1 MAVRVYPYYFIYFV
15 YKSGEGMSSK
25 SLSQNSDLTLM
36 TSNTIVFPGFPNILC
51 ASVFFFFF
59 QKDPV
64 SSLENLEE
72 KKFSG
77 EASIP
82 SPKPKLHTRDLK
94 KELITWVT
102 CGSRMETP
110 DQSLE

>member
-1 MAVRVYPYYFIYFV
+1 
-15 YKSGEGMSSK
+15 
-25 SLSQNSDLTLM
+25 M
-36 TSNTIVFPGFPNILC
+36 TSNTIVFPGFPNTLC
-51 ASVFFFFF
+51 ASVFFYF

-102 CGSRMETP
+102 YGSRMETT
-110 DQSLE
+110 DRSLK

>member
-1 MAVRVYPYYFIYFV
+1 
-15 YKSGEGMSSK
+15 MSSK
-25 SLSQNSDLTLM
+25 SLSQNSGLTPM
-36 TSNTIVFPGFPNILC
+36 TSNTIVFPGFPNNLC
-51 ASVFFFFF
+51 ASVFFYF

-94 KELITWVT
+94 KELIT
-102 CGSRMETP
+102 
-110 DQSLE
+110 